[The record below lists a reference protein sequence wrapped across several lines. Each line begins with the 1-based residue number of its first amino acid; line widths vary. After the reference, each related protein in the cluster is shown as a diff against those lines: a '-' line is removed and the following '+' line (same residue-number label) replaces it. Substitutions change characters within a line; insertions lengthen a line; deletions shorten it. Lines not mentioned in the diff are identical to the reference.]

1 MLMIWACQ
9 SLVCSAKLGNYRV
22 TVANENQKDV
32 LKKRKGA
39 EKLLSLSLHIPPPWV
54 GFQAS
59 LLHLKLNHHVSLCI
73 QQHSILLSKKLLRHL
88 RVKGESVAY

>member
-1 MLMIWACQ
+1 MLRIWACQ

-22 TVANENQKDV
+22 TVAKENQKDV

-59 LLHLKLNHHVSLCI
+59 LLHLTLNHHVSLCNI
-73 QQHSILLSKKLLRHL
+73 QSYCQKKLLRHL
-88 RVKGESVAY
+88 RVKGESVAN